1 MSVHAAPQAA
11 GNAVHVD
18 PDYPLAQVPASARR
32 NFWSL
37 TVVLLGFTFFT
48 PTMLAGAQVGAAFT
62 FGEFLSVLVVGS
74 LILGGYVGALS
85 AVGAH
90 TGLTT
95 VLMSRYTL
103 GTAGAKWAD
112 LLLGGTQVGWYG
124 VTAATFGELVAQ
136 AFGLQQYTWLL
147 MILGGVLMGIT
158 AYYGYRGMEI
168 LSYVSVPMLFILAFW
183 VTARSLDEVG
193 GWAGMFAQRPVETM
207 TWATAIT
214 IIVGTFAS
222 GGTQTP
228 NWSRFSKSWQQALL
242 AGLIAFFLGNG
253 VMLFFG
259 AVGAI
264 AFQEADFVNVLMKMG
279 LVFWGLVFMV
289 LNLWT
294 TNDNTAYAFGVAG
307 AEFFNVPTKKP
318 FIIGGIVIGII
329 LAITGIY
336 NALIAWLSF
345 LGTFIPPLGGVIL
358 GDYLFYWRG
367 KLPPLESMRFR
378 TVRWSAVVAYLL
390 GTAAAYFG
398 GLAGIGIPPLNGI
411 IVAGLALPVC
421 EAIFRALG
429 AEQKH
434 EVA

>member
-1 MSVHAAPQAA
+1 
-11 GNAVHVD
+11 
-18 PDYPLAQVPASARR
+18 
-32 NFWSL
+32 
-37 TVVLLGFTFFT
+37 
-48 PTMLAGAQVGAAFT
+48 
-62 FGEFLSVLVVGS
+62 
-74 LILGGYVGALS
+74 
-85 AVGAH
+85 
-90 TGLTT
+90 
-95 VLMSRYTL
+95 
-103 GTAGAKWAD
+103 
-112 LLLGGTQVGWYG
+112 
-124 VTAATFGELVAQ
+124 
-136 AFGLQQYTWLL
+136 
-147 MILGGVLMGIT
+147 
-158 AYYGYRGMEI
+158 
-168 LSYVSVPMLFILAFW
+168 
-183 VTARSLDEVG
+183 
-193 GWAGMFAQRPVETM
+193 
-207 TWATAIT
+207 
-214 IIVGTFAS
+214 
-222 GGTQTP
+222 
-228 NWSRFSKSWQQALL
+228 
-242 AGLIAFFLGNG
+242 
-253 VMLFFG
+253 
-259 AVGAI
+259 
-264 AFQEADFVNVLMKMG
+264 
-279 LVFWGLVFMV
+279 MV